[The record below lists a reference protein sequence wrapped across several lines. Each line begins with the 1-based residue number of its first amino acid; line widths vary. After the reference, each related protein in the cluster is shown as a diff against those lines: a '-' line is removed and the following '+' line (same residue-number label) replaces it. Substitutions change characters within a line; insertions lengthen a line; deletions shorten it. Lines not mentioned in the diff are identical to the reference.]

1 MKHTKKI
8 TILHSNDLHGD
19 FLAEQVDE
27 KLVGGVS
34 MLSGYIE
41 KVRAEEPNTLY
52 AIAGDMF
59 RGSVIDS
66 EYKGLSTIEI
76 MNALAPDVVTIGN
89 HEVDY
94 GIAHLLFIEKC
105 ARFPIINANLY
116 IKNTPTRLF
125 TPYKI
130 LRVDGMNILFI
141 GIITQDVINQTKSES
156 LVGSFVDT
164 AAAAA
169 EVGKICNAHNSIDID
184 FTVLLT
190 HIGFE
195 EDKHLA
201 RQLDP
206 AWGVDLIIGGH
217 SHTFLD
223 HAAEEN
229 GVVIAQAGTGTDQ
242 IGRFDII
249 VDTDNNCIDSYTWR
263 TVPICAETC
272 PRNPAMEQVLHRFTS
287 QVDEKYSHIVGRF
300 RRELTHPERTQE
312 TELGNLFADIFTRS
326 LGIDVMLIGSGSI
339 RAEKLGPIVTYGDL
353 IEGFPYDD
361 GVYMFK
367 VTGRQLR
374 QMLHYMLREEAYTG
388 HTEFYQLPSTLRLRY
403 DRASRRDTCPLPRRG
418 AGSSQDP
425 CLGRGR
431 KARARRP
438 RHRQK
443 PASNRSNYIQRGANR
458 RSRHIRSHLQR
469 RRAPPLIRQREP
481 ALRMDLRRRR
491 QTSHGEL
498 HVNRRGRWREHF
510 DHLHLRFRRSPLG
523 IVVRG
528 QLDHPVHEPGDRG
541 NWRRLLSRGAVE

>member
-1 MKHTKKI
+1 MKQTKTI

-41 KVRAEEPNTLY
+41 KVRAEQPNTIY
-52 AIAGDMF
+52 VIAGDMF

-156 LVGSFVDT
+156 LAGSFVDT

-195 EDKHLA
+195 EDRHLA

-206 AWGVDLIIGGH
+206 AWGW
-217 SHTFLD
+217 T
-223 HAAEEN
+223 
-229 GVVIAQAGTGTDQ
+229 
-242 IGRFDII
+242 
-249 VDTDNNCIDSYTWR
+249 
-263 TVPICAETC
+263 
-272 PRNPAMEQVLHRFTS
+272 
-287 QVDEKYSHIVGRF
+287 
-300 RRELTHPERTQE
+300 
-312 TELGNLFADIFTRS
+312 
-326 LGIDVMLIGSGSI
+326 
-339 RAEKLGPIVTYGDL
+339 
-353 IEGFPYDD
+353 
-361 GVYMFK
+361 
-367 VTGRQLR
+367 
-374 QMLHYMLREEAYTG
+374 
-388 HTEFYQLPSTLRLRY
+388 
-403 DRASRRDTCPLPRRG
+403 
-418 AGSSQDP
+418 
-425 CLGRGR
+425 
-431 KARARRP
+431 
-438 RHRQK
+438 
-443 PASNRSNYIQRGANR
+443 
-458 RSRHIRSHLQR
+458 
-469 RRAPPLIRQREP
+469 
-481 ALRMDLRRRR
+481 
-491 QTSHGEL
+491 
-498 HVNRRGRWREHF
+498 
-510 DHLHLRFRRSPLG
+510 
-523 IVVRG
+523 
-528 QLDHPVHEPGDRG
+528 
-541 NWRRLLSRGAVE
+541 